1 MNGPYRI
8 YGVALR
14 SDVPLPELEP
24 CRVAAPVFTFEVSR
38 AAPPVAGDPIV
49 YADTVAGDRSLS
61 CARCDGGYV
70 VAFADA
76 GTFFVRADGTLIV
89 GFEPLAPTPR
99 LRRLLLDYLLPRAL
113 NAAGRDALH
122 ATAVLTPRGVVAF
135 VGESGSGKST
145 LAARFVAEAFPLV
158 CDDCLVLDVER
169 DMVMATPGYDGLR
182 LLPDGIASTR
192 AFVHAA
198 PDDGTIKRRVTSP
211 HTRADRGGPLA
222 AVYIL
227 AAAPSASPTTS
238 HRLLKRDGFKEI
250 LTACHRLDTADRAML
265 ERQFHLLGSIAER
278 VPISRLCVPRSLD
291 ALSDA
296 VALVRRE
303 VGF

>member
-38 AAPPVAGDPIV
+38 AAPPVAGD
-49 YADTVAGDRSLS
+49 RSLS

-89 GFEPLAPTPR
+89 GFEPLAPGPR

-169 DMVMATPGYDGLR
+169 DTVMATAGYDGLR
-182 LLPDGIASTR
+182 LLPDGVASMS
-192 AFVHAA
+192 AFAYAA

-211 HTRADRGGPLA
+211 YTRADRGGPLA
-222 AVYIL
+222 AIYIL
-227 AAAPSASPTTS
+227 AAAPNASPTTS
-238 HRLLKRDGFKEI
+238 HRLMKRDGFKEI
-250 LTACHRLDTADRAML
+250 LTACHRLDTSDRAML
-265 ERQFHLLGSIAER
+265 ERQFQLLGSIAER

-296 VALVRRE
+296 LALVRRE